1 MRAGLSCSERK
12 ATNNGIK
19 IAHLRKLCKEHVFGT
34 DSTLALFSHA
44 LHGILVTVDGG
55 LIEFVSLRQG
65 WNQSPSFRFGR
76 DMDVYTHIDV
86 TKCSDFR
93 WTRPNGCHKF
103 KMHCQILETE
113 TRPVTKMFPDEVEG
127 FLMWCWP
134 LTLGQSLQFFLMFK
148 GFGLPGS
155 SSQLHDCV
163 LCPSLIKEIRSLF
176 TSRPLI
182 RKIHLV
188 LNVWYV
194 FV

>member
-19 IAHLRKLCKEHVFGT
+19 IAHLRKLCKECVFGT

-55 LIEFVSLRQG
+55 LTECVSPRQG
-65 WNQSPSFRFGR
+65 WNQSPSFCFGR

-86 TKCSDFR
+86 SKCSDFR
-93 WTRPNGCHKF
+93 WTRPHGCHKF

-113 TRPVTKMFPDEVEG
+113 TRPVTKMFAQVEG

-134 LTLGQSLQFFLMFK
+134 LTLGQSLQFFWCSK
-148 GFGLPGS
+148 GLVGS

-163 LCPSLIKEIRSLF
+163 LCPS
-176 TSRPLI
+176 RPLI
-182 RKIHLV
+182 RKNSPRSECLIRVCLS
-188 LNVWYV
+188 
-194 FV
+194 